1 MSAIALMTLLNREDS
16 TLSPHFGKAK
26 WLMVVE
32 SGTGKSR
39 FVQNAGLNGRSVV
52 DLLVANGCTDVVFNE
67 IGPGAL
73 QHLQAAN
80 ICGWFGPA
88 DMPVPQLL
96 ELFRAGKLDRAI
108 EPLEGHR
115 GHGCCGQRTAGQ
127 HPGEMPGQQRCCAAT
142 K

>member
-1 MSAIALMTLLNREDS
+1 MSAIALMTLLNREGS

-26 WLMVVE
+26 WLTIIE

-52 DLLVANGCTDVVFNE
+52 DLLVASGCTDVVFNE

-88 DMPVPQLL
+88 DLPVPQLL

-108 EPLEGHR
+108 EPREGHR
-115 GHGCCGQRTAGQ
+115 GHGCGQRTAGQ
-127 HPGEMPGQQRCCAAT
+127 QRGEMSGQQRCCAAT

>member
-16 TLSPHFGKAK
+16 TLSLHFGKAK

-32 SGTGKSR
+32 TGTGKSK

-52 DLLVANGCTDVVFNE
+52 DLLVSNRCTDVVFNE

-73 QHLQAAN
+73 RHLQSAN

-88 DMPVPQLL
+88 DMPAPQLL
-96 ELFRAGKLDRAI
+96 ELFRAGKLGRAI
-108 EPLEGHR
+108 EPREGHQ
-115 GHGCCGQRTAGQ
+115 GHGCGQRTAGQ
-127 HPGEMPGQQRCCAAT
+127 HSGEMSGRQGCCCAAT

>member
-26 WLMVVE
+26 WLMTVQ
-32 SGTGKSR
+32 SGTGKST

-52 DLLVANGCTDVVFNE
+52 DLLVANGCTDVVFSE

-88 DMPVPQLL
+88 DTPVPQLL
-96 ELFRAGKLDRAI
+96 EMFRQGELERAI
-108 EPLEGHR
+108 EPREGHS
-115 GHGCCGQRTAGQ
+115 GHCCGQRTTRQ
-127 HPGEMPGQQRCCAAT
+127 HHGEMSGQQRCCAAT

>member
-16 TLSPHFGKAK
+16 KLSPHFGKAK
-26 WLMVVE
+26 WLMLVK
-32 SGTGKSR
+32 SATGKSA

-80 ICGWFGPA
+80 IRGWFGPA
-88 DMPVPQLL
+88 DTPVPQLL
-96 ELFRAGKLDRAI
+96 AMFRQGGLARAI
-108 EPLEGHR
+108 EPREGHS
-115 GHGCCGQRTAGQ
+115 GHCCEQRTTRQDHAKMQG
-127 HPGEMPGQQRCCAAT
+127 HQRCCAAT